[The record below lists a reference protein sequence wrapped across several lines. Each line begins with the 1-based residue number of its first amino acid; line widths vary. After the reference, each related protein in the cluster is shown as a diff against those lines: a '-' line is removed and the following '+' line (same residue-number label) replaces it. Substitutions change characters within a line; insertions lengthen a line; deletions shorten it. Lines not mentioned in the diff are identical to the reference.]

1 MSMET
6 AGIVAQT
13 PVRYPRV
20 AAPLHTMLVL
30 LASGA
35 WAARGILNVD
45 QARAATHPNHFAMY
59 GRTMLFE
66 WLLFGFVLLGVRLHG
81 TSLLAVLGE
90 RWGSALQVL
99 RDIGIALVFLVVSIA
114 IESVLGSHLH
124 GGGPDPAVQFLLP
137 HGGPEI
143 AMWMALSLT
152 AGICEETLFRG
163 YLQKQFMALTH
174 SAPLGIVL
182 SAAMFGLAHG
192 YQGFS
197 RALQIGVLG
206 VMYGILTHW
215 RRSVRPGMISHTL
228 QDVLGGLF
236 AGSIR
241 H

>member
-6 AGIVAQT
+6 AGIAVQA

-20 AAPLHTMLVL
+20 AAPLHTALVL

-35 WAARGILNVD
+35 WALRGILNVD
-45 QARAATHPNHFAMY
+45 QARAVVHPNHIAMY

-66 WLLFGFVLLGVRLHG
+66 WLLFGFVLLGVKLHG
-81 TSLLAVLGE
+81 TSLLAILGE
-90 RWGSALQVL
+90 RWNSALQVL

-114 IESVLGSHLH
+114 IESILGSHLH
-124 GGGPDPAVQFLLP
+124 VGGPDPVVQFLLP
-137 HGGPEI
+137 HGGPET

-163 YLQKQFMALTH
+163 YLQKQFMALTQ
-174 SAPLGIVL
+174 SAPLGIVF

-192 YQGFS
+192 YQGFA
-197 RALQIGVLG
+197 RAAQIGILG

-228 QDVLGGLF
+228 QDVLGAF